1 MLRAAVAT
9 PTKPLGLLNSAFKIP
24 QRHVLFMEDFVK
36 LQFLR
41 KLNAGYKPESLFH
54 RVRGGV
60 WCGSE
65 LCPAHPRI

>member
-41 KLNAGYKPESLFH
+41 KLNAGCKPDSVF
-54 RVRGGV
+54 RRASSAG
-60 WCGSE
+60 
-65 LCPAHPRI
+65 